1 MTPSS
6 TNRPLPSKVVLEID
20 TTPLPRQ
27 RRLAGVLG
35 IALTV
40 AVVGAAGM
48 LVAARR
54 TIDTVER
61 VPKVAAVLSA
71 SSDTVDNYLLV
82 GSDSRAAGDPNTGDS
97 GGVSGNRSDTIM
109 VLRYDRASGTAA
121 LLSIPRDLYV
131 HVPGHDGKRRINA
144 AFNDG
149 AEVLVQTVQQELGL
163 PVHHYVEIDFVGFT
177 KLVQALDG
185 IQVCF
190 MYPTRDLNTGL
201 NIIAPG
207 CFVLDG
213 NQALAYARSRHY
225 EELRDGEWHE
235 DPSSDLGRSKRQ
247 REFVNASLQKA
258 LAQVKSNPFSAGRLV
273 ASIGSSLRI
282 DEHLDPVEAGSS
294 LRSAVD
300 GGLQT
305 FALPVN
311 PLTVNGNAVLQLGSG
326 ADAVLAFFRGDGPPP
341 AG

>member
-1 MTPSS
+1 
-6 TNRPLPSKVVLEID
+6 V
-20 TTPLPRQ
+20 
-27 RRLAGVLG
+27 
-35 IALTV
+35 V
-40 AVVGAAGM
+40 AVAGAAGM

-61 VPKVAAVLSA
+61 VPKVAEVLSA
-71 SSDTVDNYLLV
+71 ASQTVDNYLLV
-82 GSDSRAAGDPNTGDS
+82 GSDSRAEGDPNTGES

-109 VLRYDRASGTAA
+109 VLRYDRASGSAA

-131 HVPGHDGKRRINA
+131 NVPGHDSKRRINSA
-144 AFNDG
+144 YNDG
-149 AEVLVQTVQQELGL
+149 PDVLVQTVQQELGL

-177 KLVQALDG
+177 RLVQALGG

-190 MYPTRDLNTGL
+190 EYATRDLNTGL

-207 CFVLDG
+207 CYVLDG

-225 EELRDGEWHE
+225 EELRDGEWRE
-235 DPSSDLGRSKRQ
+235 DPTSDLGRSKRQ
-247 REFVNASLQKA
+247 RQFVNASLQTA
-258 LAQVKSNPFSAGRLV
+258 LARVKSNPFHAGGLV
-273 ASIGSSLRI
+273 ASIGSALRI
-282 DEHLDPVEAGSS
+282 DEHLDPIEAGSS

-300 GGLQT
+300 SGLQA
-305 FALPVN
+305 FALPVV
-311 PLTVNGNAVLQLGSG
+311 PLTVDGNAVLELGDG

>member
-1 MTPSS
+1 MLEPDTS
-6 TNRPLPSKVVLEID
+6 PL
-20 TTPLPRQ
+20 RRR
-27 RRLAGVLG
+27 RRLPGALG
-35 IALTV
+35 IALVV
-40 AVVGAAGM
+40 AVAGAAGM

-61 VPKVAAVLSA
+61 VPKVAEVLSA
-71 SSDTVDNYLLV
+71 ASQTVDNYLLV
-82 GSDSRAAGDPNTGDS
+82 GSDSRAEGDPNTGES

-109 VLRYDRASGTAA
+109 VLRYDRASGSAA

-131 HVPGHDGKRRINA
+131 NVPGHDSKRRINSA
-144 AFNDG
+144 YNDG
-149 AEVLVQTVQQELGL
+149 PDVLVQTVQQELGL

-177 KLVQALDG
+177 RLVQALGG

-190 MYPTRDLNTGL
+190 EYATRDLNTGL

-207 CFVLDG
+207 CYVLDG

-225 EELRDGEWHE
+225 EELRDGEWRE
-235 DPSSDLGRSKRQ
+235 DPTSDLGRSKRQ
-247 REFVNASLQKA
+247 RQFVNASLQTA
-258 LAQVKSNPFSAGRLV
+258 LARVKSNPFHAGGLV
-273 ASIGSSLRI
+273 ASIGSALRI
-282 DEHLDPVEAGSS
+282 DEHLDPIEAGSS

-300 GGLQT
+300 SGLQA
-305 FALPVN
+305 FALPVV
-311 PLTVNGNAVLQLGSG
+311 PLTVDGNAVLELGDG